1 MNCRT
6 LFLILIALDLA
17 YDVIL
22 RILAASRRGLPL
34 PEAVR
39 DLYDADDYARWLDY
53 SAEKRRLGLIE
64 KVFDALILTALFAT
78 NIFAAVRNRLPGGE
92 GAKDMLLI
100 LLFVTFTS
108 VLSLPFDWI
117 REMRIEAKYGF
128 SRTSKATFV
137 RDEIT
142 GFLVN
147 AGLTCLL
154 CLFLSK
160 VWERFGARGFFVLFA
175 GLSVFVVV
183 FSMLS
188 TFFMR
193 LYNKFTPLEEGTLRE
208 TLTELFSRAGY
219 RLENIYV
226 MDASRRTTKVNAFCS
241 GLGKFKKIVLYDNLV
256 NGYSEDEIA
265 AVFAHELGHY
275 KRRDTMKNTFYTVLL
290 MAVVTAAAAWFALN
304 PGISAEYGFSA
315 MNPAFGVILL
325 ESVVLN
331 PIITVLTI
339 PRAAMARRFEY
350 RADGEAVESGYGE
363 ALVSALKKLSRD
375 NFSDLNPH
383 PLIVR
388 LEYDHPTTADRIGAI
403 RRRDAERE
411 RDA

>member
-1 MNCRT
+1 
-6 LFLILIALDLA
+6 
-17 YDVIL
+17 
-22 RILAASRRGLPL
+22 
-34 PEAVR
+34 
-39 DLYDADDYARWLDY
+39 LYDADDYARWLDY

-128 SRTSKATFV
+128 SRTSKGTFV

-339 PRAAMARRFEY
+339 PRAAMARRYEY

-383 PLIVR
+383 PLIVT

>member
-34 PEAVR
+34 PAAVR

-64 KVFDALILTALFAT
+64 KVFDALILTALFAS
-78 NIFAAVRNRLPGGE
+78 NIFAVVWNRLPGGE

-128 SRTSKATFV
+128 SRTSKGTFV

-383 PLIVR
+383 PLIVT